1 MPPGR
6 QLLVA
11 GVGVTGA
18 CASALIIPNYF
29 VYLATT
35 AVVLTLLA
43 RSVGTV
49 TGQAGMISLCQM
61 TFCAIGAWVTDW
73 LNLNLPVIPFIIQ
86 LASGSLVALGCGFLI
101 GLPALRLRGINLA
114 AVTLAFAVSLDAVLT
129 TVGFPSN
136 ETVVIFQRPI
146 WLVDDSKFLVFC
158 VALAGAVLLALGVIR
173 KTKLGASWAAVKF
186 SERACASLGISVAAA
201 KLAAFS
207 VSAAIAGLA
216 GGLLIA
222 QLGTVTARNF
232 DPLSSLV
239 VFALGVFTGA
249 QFVEGAILAGALTVA
264 VPEVLRRL
272 GLPLDLDA
280 LIFAVGAIDA
290 LRRGAGLAEGLR
302 AKLTSKSSKI
312 GSIAAAKREITLTA
326 PEVGRVVPLVREPV
340 LEIVD
345 LTVRYGEIVALEKLN
360 LRIEDDS
367 ITALV
372 GPNGAGKSTLVDA
385 VSGFIQ
391 PSEGRIRSA
400 GTMLNDWPA
409 HRRARAGIRRTF
421 QQGRAMPE
429 LTVGAFIRLAG
440 RHGLGLTDTYVN
452 EIVEFFD
459 CPDPSTIIADVEVG
473 LRRVVEVA
481 AAVAARPRLV
491 LLDEPAAGLSSGQS
505 RQLGDRIAA
514 IPQRFG
520 CAIVL
525 IEHDMELVRSACD
538 TVVVL
543 DFGRMIACGS
553 PSEVL
558 GRPEVAAAYL
568 GVAEP

>member
-1 MPPGR
+1 MRRSR

-11 GVGVTGA
+11 G
-18 CASALIIPNYF
+18 ASVAATCLIALTVPSYF

-35 AVVLTLLA
+35 AVILTLLA

-61 TFCAIGAWVTDW
+61 AFCAIGAWVTDW
-73 LNLNLPVIPFIIQ
+73 LNVNLPGAPFLIQ
-86 LASGSLVALGCGFLI
+86 LAAGSFASLGCGLLI

-114 AVTLAFAVSLDAVLT
+114 AVTLAFAVALDAVLT
-129 TVGFPSN
+129 TVGFPGN
-136 ETVVIFQRPI
+136 ESVVIFQRPI
-146 WLVDDSKFLVFC
+146 WLTEDSTFLVFC
-158 VALAGAVLLALGVIR
+158 IVVAAAVLLALGMMR
-173 KTKLGASWAAVKF
+173 QTRLGASWSAVKF

-207 VSAAIAGLA
+207 ASAAIAGLA

-239 VFALGVFTGA
+239 IFALGVFTGA

-264 VPEVLRRL
+264 IPELLRRF

-290 LRRGAGLAEGLR
+290 LRRGAGIAEGLR
-302 AKLTSKSSKI
+302 AKLTSQSSTI
-312 GSIAAAKREITLTA
+312 SSTATAEREITLTA
-326 PEVGRVVPLVREPV
+326 PELGRVVPLVREPV
-340 LEIVD
+340 LEID
-345 LTVRYGEIVALEKLN
+345 CLTVRYGEIVALDKLSV
-360 LRIEDDS
+360 RIEERS
-367 ITALV
+367 VTALV
-372 GPNGAGKSTLVDA
+372 GPNGAGKSTLVDT

-391 PSEGRIRSA
+391 PREGRIWFA
-400 GTMLNDWPA
+400 GAMLNGLPA

-421 QQGRAMPE
+421 QQGRAIPE
-429 LTVGAFIRLAG
+429 LTVGEFIRLAG
-440 RHGLGLTDTYVN
+440 GRGLTDTHVH
-452 EIVEFFD
+452 EIIEFFD
-459 CPDPSTIIADVEVG
+459 CPAQTTKIAGIEVG

-481 AAVAARPRLV
+481 GAVAARPRLL

-505 RQLGDRIAA
+505 RQLGERIAA
-514 IPQRFG
+514 IPRRFG

-525 IEHDMELVRSACD
+525 IEHDMELVRAACD
-538 TVVVL
+538 SVTVL
-543 DFGRMIACGS
+543 DFGRIIASGS
-553 PSEVL
+553 PGDVL

-568 GVAEP
+568 GGLEP